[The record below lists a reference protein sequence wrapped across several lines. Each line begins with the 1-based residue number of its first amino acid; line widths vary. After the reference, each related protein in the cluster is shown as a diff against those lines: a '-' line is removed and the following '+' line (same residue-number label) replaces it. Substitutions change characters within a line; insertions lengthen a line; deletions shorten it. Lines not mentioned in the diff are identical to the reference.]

1 MCLSSSHLGG
11 GRKGHG
17 ENRDKEGRERGEGR
31 GKEGSKTRN
40 RERICHGLPVSLK
53 VMGKL
58 LGVGVEAGMKEN
70 KAWN

>member
-1 MCLSSSHLGG
+1 MGRIETRRGG
-11 GRKGHG
+11 
-17 ENRDKEGRERGEGR
+17 NEGR
-31 GKEGSKTRN
+31 GEERRGVKTRN